1 MDDPE
6 YAEKYS
12 GICLDNLTRS
22 RPEDNERRLLLTLTE
37 AGEALREQALS
48 VPEAMRGCID
58 LPPEELLQLKHLLD
72 KALSRMGRTRPCSM
86 ITH

>member
-6 YAEKYS
+6 YAEKCS

-22 RPEDNERRLLLTLTE
+22 RPDDNERRLLLTLTE

-58 LPPEELLQLKHLLD
+58 LSPEELLQLKHLLD
-72 KALSRMGRTRPCSM
+72 KALSRMGRTRQ
-86 ITH
+86 